1 MESHYTF
8 RLLKAGV
15 KVGDIVVAI
24 DGVSMARQPHGAVA
38 TAMGGKTTVNIT
50 VVRP

>member
-1 MESHYTF
+1 M
-8 RLLKAGV
+8 

-24 DGVSMARQPHGAVA
+24 DGVSMAMKLHGVVA
-38 TAMGGKTTVNIT
+38 AAMGGKTTVNIT